1 MGWGL
6 RRKGSVVHQDSAP
19 GETTTHAFEQQAL
32 AALRDG
38 MAAQVEGVVADCRK
52 QDGPYELM
60 EPTHSLDAF
69 TATRFTIAGTDRE
82 GGIFAFRDATA
93 LDFAVAHLPNLP
105 YAVDRPRLLLI
116 YFTMGTPTDVQE
128 KPKTVFLAG
137 K

>member
-1 MGWGL
+1 VRFLPFGVSL
-6 RRKGSVVHQDSAP
+6 FV
-19 GETTTHAFEQQAL
+19 L
-32 AALRDG
+32 AACRPDETL
-38 MAAQVEGVVADCRK
+38 AARECARLAKGGVVTDCRK

-69 TATRFTIAGTDRE
+69 TATRFTVAGTERE
-82 GGIFAFRDATA
+82 GGVLAFRDAVA

-116 YFTMGTPTDVQE
+116 YFTMGTPADVQE
-128 KPKTVFLAG
+128 KPKTLFQAG